1 MLDDQVG
8 SLIASDD
15 KILTST
21 LVVSEDTTVEE
32 KLLTIARNK
41 YVKNEILISG
51 LEGCAFVVADIRL
64 HKPLFDWWFNSS
76 VSPSQSRVFKIFQ
89 SYQPVR
95 HN

>member
-32 KLLTIARNK
+32 KLSTIARKNTSKMK
-41 YVKNEILISG
+41 Y
-51 LEGCAFVVADIRL
+51 
-64 HKPLFDWWFNSS
+64 
-76 VSPSQSRVFKIFQ
+76 
-89 SYQPVR
+89 
-95 HN
+95 